1 MAIKMTGNGLL
12 VVLSLLVL
20 YCPMVTA
27 QVDDFSKEEADYFRS
42 QKIYPLVAHEQDG
55 DYPRSTYL
63 IPHDIT
69 VPRGKVLTLYPGST
83 LLFKKDTRLIVKGK
97 IIAKGKDRN
106 PVLFCKL
113 DNSDYYTPVDSMVDT
128 KWDGIFVEDS
138 GRIEFQYAHV
148 TDSKYGISLSGPV
161 GDIVLDSVQ
170 FYENRYQNL
179 KVGKKEVKVTPYQY
193 LFYQTSGN
201 VDGGKLNLDMQD
213 SIKNNP
219 ELIKKKPETPENVR
233 RFRAVTWT
241 GLVVGAVAGTGGY
254 FLFNWAY
261 YKEYNNIH
269 ELGNEK
275 AIKKYRILTR
285 AGEGLMYGGFGV
297 AGCSLIGLTISLAF

>member
-42 QKIYPLVAHEQDG
+42 QKIYPLVAREQDG

-148 TDSKYGISLSGPV
+148 TDSKYGITLSGPV

-179 KVGKKEVKVTPYQY
+179 KVGKKEIKVTTYQNM
-193 LFYQTSGN
+193 FYQVSGN
-201 VDGGKLNLDMQD
+201 IDGGKLNLAMQD
-213 SIKNNP
+213 SIKSNP
-219 ELIKKKPETPENVR
+219 ELIRKEKPETPENVR
-233 RFRAVTWT
+233 RFRAVVWT

-254 FLFNWAY
+254 FLSDWA
-261 YKEYNNIH
+261 YKEYGKITVDDDKK
-269 ELGNEK
+269 LIG
-275 AIKKYRILTR
+275 KYRFLTR